1 MTNFVIGAVLR
12 HHLRFDFYQHQ
23 QLTEAWHIPPHVP
36 TTSRRVG
43 IMGLGRLGGAA
54 AEDLARLG
62 FQVAGWTRQRRVDIQ
77 EVNCYTG
84 EAGLSEFLARTDILV
99 CMLPL
104 TPATRHIVNGKLLS
118 SLPKGAAFINVG
130 RGAQVIEG
138 DLLGALNEHLSGAT
152 LDVFEQEPLP
162 ASHAFWKHP
171 KVFIT
176 PHVATR
182 VNPYSAAPSV
192 VANYNRI
199 KTGEAFTNLV
209 DEVRGY

>member
-1 MTNFVIGAVLR
+1 M
-12 HHLRFDFYQHQ
+12 
-23 QLTEAWHIPPHVP
+23 
-36 TTSRRVG
+36 
-43 IMGLGRLGGAA
+43 
-54 AEDLARLG
+54 
-62 FQVAGWTRQRRVDIQ
+62 
-77 EVNCYTG
+77 NCYTG

-104 TPATRHIVNGKLLS
+104 TPATRHIVNVKLLS
-118 SLPKGAAFINVG
+118 LLPKGAAFINVG
-130 RGAQVIEG
+130 RGAHVLEG

-192 VANYNRI
+192 VANYNRV